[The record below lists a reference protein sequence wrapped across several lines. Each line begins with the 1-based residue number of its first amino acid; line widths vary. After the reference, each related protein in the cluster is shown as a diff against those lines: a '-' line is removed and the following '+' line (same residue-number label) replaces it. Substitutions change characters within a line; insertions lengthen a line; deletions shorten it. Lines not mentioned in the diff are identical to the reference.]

1 MPPKKRASIGYK
13 RKQGKQGSA
22 QKENVPPVDL
32 AGQLVNSNKREKLQA
47 LKITGL
53 TSRNAK
59 LRAENTDLRKKKDK
73 GLQEAL
79 TTVRTQTT
87 EINSLNKSLS
97 QSNKQND
104 KLKERVDKLATN
116 LSQVRST
123 LRSKRWYDKKVRM
136 DKIKHIR
143 ENERVIAEYVC
154 FISLFHLYL

>member
-1 MPPKKRASIGYK
+1 MVLAFVLCLVLDAEKSI
-13 RKQGKQGSA
+13 